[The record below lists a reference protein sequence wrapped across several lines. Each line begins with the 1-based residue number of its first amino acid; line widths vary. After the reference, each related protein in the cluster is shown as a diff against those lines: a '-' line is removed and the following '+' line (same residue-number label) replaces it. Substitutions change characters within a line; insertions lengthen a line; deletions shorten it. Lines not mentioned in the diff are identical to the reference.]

1 MNIRKKEL
9 GHGIT
14 FRKIDCAQFKT
25 SIISVYFRKELS
37 RDDVTQNS
45 LVPYVLKSGTKNYP
59 TDLSL
64 SKYLQELYGTRL
76 GISVFKSGENQVIG
90 FKMSFVQDEFL
101 EESILESVISVLSE
115 IIFSPV
121 LEDGFFLSKY
131 VDTEK
136 EVLKESILAKINDKG
151 HYAKEMCIEKMCE
164 EEVYGIAEEGY
175 LEDLVEI
182 TPQKLYQQYQNL
194 LSNSLVD
201 IVVEGTM
208 DFDRTAELIQ
218 KYFSFPTERNFV
230 IKKEVVS
237 KTVEVVKEYEET
249 MDIEQGK
256 LVMGYRTNR
265 SIRDDDYYAL
275 LMYSVILGNGSFSKL
290 FRVVREKNSLC
301 YSIGTSLEKL
311 KGIMFIQTGIDSK
324 NKDRIIG
331 LIKEL
336 MEDMKMKNI
345 SDEEISQGKKL
356 VINSFKSVKDSVM
369 GLCDFYYFQT
379 LHENEKSIEEII
391 EAIQSVTVEEIARV
405 AHDIQLDT
413 IFFLRGKGE
422 VSNETK

>member
-14 FRKIDCAQFKT
+14 FRKIDCTQFKT
-25 SIISVYFRKELS
+25 SIMSVYFRKELS
-37 RDDVTQNS
+37 REDVTQNS

-101 EESILESVISVLSE
+101 EESILESVISILSE

-121 LEDGFFLSKY
+121 LEDGFFLGKY

-208 DFDRTAELIQ
+208 DFDRTAELLQ

-324 NKDRIIG
+324 NKDRIMG

-379 LHENEKSIEEII
+379 LYENEKSIEEII

>member
-14 FRKIDCAQFKT
+14 FRKIDCTQFKT

-379 LHENEKSIEEII
+379 LYENEKSIEEII

>member
-1 MNIRKKEL
+1 LNIRKKEL

-14 FRKIDCAQFKT
+14 FRKIDCTQFKT

>member
-14 FRKIDCAQFKT
+14 FRKIDCTQFKT
-25 SIISVYFRKELS
+25 SIMSVYFRKELS
-37 RDDVTQNS
+37 REDVTQNS

-101 EESILESVISVLSE
+101 EESILESVISILSE

-121 LEDGFFLSKY
+121 LEDGFFLGKY

-208 DFDRTAELIQ
+208 DFDRTAELLQ

-237 KTVEVVKEYEET
+237 KTVEVVKEYEEI

-324 NKDRIIG
+324 NKDRIMG

-379 LHENEKSIEEII
+379 LYENEKSIEEII

>member
-9 GHGIT
+9 GQGIT
-14 FRKIDCAQFKT
+14 FRKIDCTQFKT

-237 KTVEVVKEYEET
+237 KTVEVIKEYEET

>member
-14 FRKIDCAQFKT
+14 FRKIDCTQFKT

>member
-1 MNIRKKEL
+1 MSIRKTDL
-9 GHGIT
+9 GYGVT
-14 FRKIDCAQFKT
+14 FRKIDCTQFKT
-25 SIISVYFRKELS
+25 NIIEVYFRKELS

-59 TDLSL
+59 TDMRL
-64 SKYLQELYGTRL
+64 SKHLQELYGTKL
-76 GISVFKSGENQVIG
+76 GISVSKAGENQVIG
-90 FKMSFVQDEFL
+90 FKMSFVREEFL
-101 EESILESVISVLSE
+101 EESILESVISILSE

-121 LEDGFFLSKY
+121 LEDGVFLRKY

-164 EEVYGIAEEGY
+164 EEPYGIVEEGY
-175 LEDLVEI
+175 LEDLDEI
-182 TPQKLYQQYQNL
+182 TPETLYQQYQNL
-194 LSNSLVD
+194 LSYSLVD
-201 IVVEGTM
+201 IVVEGTI
-208 DFDRTAELIQ
+208 DFDRTVGFIQ
-218 KYFSFPTERNFV
+218 KYFSFPTERSFV
-230 IKKEVVS
+230 LKNEVVA
-237 KTVEVVKEYEET
+237 KTVEIVKEYEET

-256 LVMGYRTNR
+256 LVMGFRTNR

-290 FRVVREKNSLC
+290 FRIIREKYSLC
-301 YSIGTSLEKL
+301 YSISTSLEKL

-324 NKDRIIG
+324 NKAQVMR
-331 LIKEL
+331 LIQEQMKE
-336 MEDMKMKNI
+336 MEMKNI
-345 SDEEISQGKKL
+345 SEEEILQGKKL
-356 VINSFKSVKDSVM
+356 VINGFKSVKDSVM

-379 LHENEKSIEEII
+379 LHGNEKSIEEII
-391 EAIQSVTVEEIARV
+391 DSIQSVTVEEIAKV

-422 VSNETK
+422 VSNETT

>member
-14 FRKIDCAQFKT
+14 FRKIDCTQFKT

-101 EESILESVISVLSE
+101 EQSILESVISVLSE
-115 IIFSPV
+115 IIFSQV

-379 LHENEKSIEEII
+379 LYENEKSIEEII

>member
-1 MNIRKKEL
+1 MSIKKTDL
-9 GHGIT
+9 GYGVT
-14 FRKIDCAQFKT
+14 FRKIDCTQFKT
-25 SIISVYFRKELS
+25 NIIAVYFRKELS

-59 TDLSL
+59 TDMRL
-64 SKYLQELYGTRL
+64 SKHLQELYGTKL
-76 GISVFKSGENQVIG
+76 GLSVSKVGENQVIG
-90 FKMSFVQDEFL
+90 FKMSFVREEFL
-101 EESILESVISVLSE
+101 EENILESVISILSE

-121 LEDGFFLSKY
+121 LEDGVFLRKY

-164 EEVYGIAEEGY
+164 EEPYGIVEEGY
-175 LEDLVEI
+175 LEDLDEI
-182 TPQKLYQQYQNL
+182 TPETLYQQYQNL
-194 LSNSLVD
+194 LSYSLVD

-208 DFDRTAELIQ
+208 DFDRTVGLIQ
-218 KYFSFPTERNFV
+218 KYFSFPTERSFV
-230 IKKEVVS
+230 LKNEVVA
-237 KTVEVVKEYEET
+237 KTVETVKEYEET

-256 LVMGYRTNR
+256 LVMGFRTNR

-290 FRVVREKNSLC
+290 FRVIREKYSLC

-324 NKDRIIG
+324 NKAQVMR
-331 LIKEL
+331 LIQEQMKE
-336 MEDMKMKNI
+336 MEMKNI
-345 SDEEISQGKKL
+345 SEEETLQGKKL
-356 VINSFKSVKDSVM
+356 VINGFKSVKDSVM

-379 LHENEKSIEEII
+379 LHGNEKSIEEII
-391 EAIQSVTVEEIARV
+391 DSIQSVTVEEIAKV

-422 VSNETK
+422 VSNETT

>member
-14 FRKIDCAQFKT
+14 FRKIDCTQFKT

-101 EESILESVISVLSE
+101 EVSILESVISVLSE

-237 KTVEVVKEYEET
+237 KTVEVIKEYEET